1 MSEKKDS
8 ILTAKQTQFCREYVK
23 DLNATQAAIR
33 SGYSE
38 KTAYSVGSENLR
50 KPDVKAEIQKLLQE
64 KHLGADEVKSIISS
78 IAKSNVNKYLKVVL
92 IPEYPTVKVPLSQVI
107 KEIEEEIDFEEEYAS
122 LITMGEKEMDS
133 HLASQEVKRRKII
146 RLQIELR
153 RNPDAYRERKGDP
166 VMVESTQFDMVALAK
181 DKESGIIKS
190 YKMTKDGPQIEFCS
204 VDTQVANLARINS
217 LFKDNLDII
226 MNGSVSI
233 DKWLDDNSDDEEE
246 GEEEDD
252 E

>member
-1 MSEKKDS
+1 MSEGKDRS
-8 ILTAKQTQFCREYVK
+8 LTPKQAQFCREYVK

-50 KPDVKAEIQKLLQE
+50 KPELKAEIQKLLQE

-92 IPEYPTVKVPLSQVI
+92 VPECPTVKVPLSTII
-107 KEIEEEIDFEEEYAS
+107 KEIEDEIEFENEYAS
-122 LITMGEKEMDS
+122 LITMTEKEMES
-133 HLASQEVKRRKII
+133 HLNSQEIKRRKII

-153 RNPDAYRERKGDP
+153 RNKDAFRERKGDS

-217 LFKDNLDII
+217 LFKDNLDVI
-226 MNGSVSI
+226 MNGSISI
-233 DKWLDDNSDDEEE
+233 DKWLEENSDDEEE
-246 GEEEDD
+246 TEEEEDD
-252 E
+252 

>member
-1 MSEKKDS
+1 MSEEVKAK
-8 ILTAKQTQFCREYVK
+8 LTPKQTQFCREYVK

-50 KPDVKAEIQKLLQE
+50 KPDIKTEIQKLLQE

-92 IPEYPTVKVPLSQVI
+92 VPEYPTVKVPLSQVI
-107 KEIEEEIDFEEEYAS
+107 KEIEEDIDFEEEYAS
-122 LITMGEKEMDS
+122 LITMSEEEMGS
-133 HLASQEVKRRKII
+133 HLATQEVKRRKII

-153 RNPDAYRERKGDP
+153 RNQDAFRERKGDP
-166 VMVESTQFDMVALAK
+166 IMVEDTQFDMVALAK

-217 LFKDNLDII
+217 LFKDNLDVI
-226 MNGSVSI
+226 MNGSISI
-233 DKWLDDNSDDEEE
+233 DKWLEDNSEDEEV
-246 GEEEDD
+246 EEEEND
-252 E
+252 

>member
-1 MSEKKDS
+1 
-8 ILTAKQTQFCREYVK
+8 
-23 DLNATQAAIR
+23 
-33 SGYSE
+33 
-38 KTAYSVGSENLR
+38 
-50 KPDVKAEIQKLLQE
+50 
-64 KHLGADEVKSIISS
+64 
-78 IAKSNVNKYLKVVL
+78 
-92 IPEYPTVKVPLSQVI
+92 
-107 KEIEEEIDFEEEYAS
+107 
-122 LITMGEKEMDS
+122 MGEKEMDS

-233 DKWLDDNSDDEEE
+233 DKWLDDNSDDDQE

>member
-1 MSEKKDS
+1 MSEELNKK
-8 ILTAKQTQFCREYVK
+8 LTAKQTQFCREYVK

-92 IPEYPTVKVPLSQVI
+92 VPDYPTVKVPLSEII
-107 KEIEEEIDFEEEYAS
+107 KEIETEIDFEEEYAS
-122 LITMGEKEMDS
+122 LITMSEKERDS
-133 HLASQEVKRRKII
+133 HSVSQEIKRRKII

-153 RNPDAYRERKGDP
+153 RNQDAFRERRGEP
-166 VMVESTQFDMVALAK
+166 IMIEGTEFDMVALAK

-217 LFKDNLDII
+217 LFKDNLDIT
-226 MNGSVSI
+226 MNGDVSI
-233 DKWLDDNSDDEEE
+233 DKWLEDNNEGDDQE
-246 GEEEDD
+246 
-252 E
+252 